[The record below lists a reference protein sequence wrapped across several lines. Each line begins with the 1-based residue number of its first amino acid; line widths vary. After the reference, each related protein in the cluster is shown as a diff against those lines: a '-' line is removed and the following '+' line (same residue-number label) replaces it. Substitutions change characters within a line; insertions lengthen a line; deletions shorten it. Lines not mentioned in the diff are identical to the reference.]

1 MLLPAD
7 QPLPPHLPTP
17 FRTTIRYLLTN
28 ELDIASVPRLSF
40 FEWLAYFSEGDM
52 QEKLREFCSP
62 AGQVRASLSF
72 THSRM
77 LNLAR
82 AGRPDRLHAST

>member
-1 MLLPAD
+1 MLETGLTLWPAD

-62 AGQVRASLSF
+62 AGQVRENGSLSRF
-72 THSRM
+72 ANAESRSS
-77 LNLAR
+77 R
-82 AGRPDRLHAST
+82 TT